1 MVVFCNAQNMTRINH
16 ERKKTFTYF
25 IRTQYITCMQSDRF
39 RDEKTSF
46 NVPNTV
52 INTKLRPHKSVK
64 FKQSTKIYFPLRI
77 SLIPQYLKSP
87 CKLTFD
93 VYSSQ

>member
-64 FKQSTKIYFPLRI
+64 FKQSTKI
-77 SLIPQYLKSP
+77 SP
-87 CKLTFD
+87 FEFH
-93 VYSSQ
+93 

>member
-1 MVVFCNAQNMTRINH
+1 MSTCNLLVQVYGCFLQCAKYDPYKS
-16 ERKKTFTYF
+16 RKKETFTYF

-64 FKQSTKIYFPLRI
+64 FKQSTKI
-77 SLIPQYLKSP
+77 SP
-87 CKLTFD
+87 FEFH
-93 VYSSQ
+93 